1 MKLEKKLAGD
11 VLVFRI
17 QEERLDGNVA
27 PDLKAE
33 LLVAVRNGHH
43 KILLDLSEV
52 TYADSSGL
60 GALLFGQRQ
69 ARSAGGA
76 LKVYGASGRIAN
88 LIRIA
93 RLESVLENYDD
104 WQEAL
109 RSFED
114 DDDSNGD

>member
-1 MKLEKKLAGD
+1 MELEKELAGD
-11 VLVFRI
+11 VLVFRVK
-17 QEERLDGNVA
+17 EERLNGTVA

-33 LLVAVRNGHH
+33 LLVAVKNGHH
-43 KILLDLSEV
+43 KILVDLSEV

-69 ARSAGGA
+69 ARSEGGA
-76 LKVYGASGRIAN
+76 LKVFGASGRIAN

-109 RSFED
+109 RSFEAGN
-114 DDDSNGD
+114 DSNGD